1 MMVGSAAFAVTA
13 LAVSQSS
20 TVPTEVRHSEGDKAL
35 LVLKKHPQSKGSWGT
50 TTKCLILVTWILL
63 SVFRNLSVVL
73 VCAYV
78 CTCM

>member
-1 MMVGSAAFAVTA
+1 MVGSTAFAVTA

-20 TVPTEVRHSEGDKAL
+20 TVPTELRHSEGDKAL
-35 LVLKKHPQSKGSWGT
+35 LVLKNHPQSKGSWGT

-63 SVFRNLSVVL
+63 SMFRNLSVVL

>member
-1 MMVGSAAFAVTA
+1 MMVGSPAFAVTA

-20 TVPTEVRHSEGDKAL
+20 TVPTELRHSEGDKAL

-63 SVFRNLSVVL
+63 SMFRNLSVVL

>member
-35 LVLKKHPQSKGSWGT
+35 LVLKKHPQSKGSWET

-63 SVFRNLSVVL
+63 SMFQNLSVVL

>member
-13 LAVSQSS
+13 LGVSQSS
-20 TVPTEVRHSEGDKAL
+20 TVPTELRHSEGDKAL

-63 SVFRNLSVVL
+63 SMFRNLSVVL